1 VCSFYCV
8 WRSGVAEISR
18 SNFRSG
24 DLHSWVL
31 GQNFHA
37 GLQQSVSKIR
47 GSKATLRGGMRMG
60 RPVGVTILAILN
72 FIGAAFC
79 LLGGIAMILG
89 GGFIATMLSQQ
100 GQGSAG
106 AAGILAGLGA
116 AAGVFIIIIGGVSAL
131 VGFGMWKLKGWAR
144 IVSIVLF
151 AISAVM
157 QLLGLLGSL
166 AHFNVFAVV
175 WSLFW
180 VAVDAFVIWYLL
192 KPEVKAAFQPPAQAR
207 AASA

>member
-1 VCSFYCV
+1 
-8 WRSGVAEISR
+8 
-18 SNFRSG
+18 
-24 DLHSWVL
+24 
-31 GQNFHA
+31 
-37 GLQQSVSKIR
+37 
-47 GSKATLRGGMRMG
+47 MG

-79 LLGGIAMILG
+79 LLGGIGMILG
-89 GGFIATMLSQQ
+89 GGVIATMLSQQ

-131 VGFGMWKLKGWAR
+131 VGFGLWKLKGWAR

-151 AISAVM
+151 VISAAM
-157 QLLGLLGSL
+157 QLLGLLGTL
-166 AHFNVFAVV
+166 AHFNLFAVV

-192 KPEVKAAFQPPAQAR
+192 KPEVKAAFQQQPMAR

>member
-1 VCSFYCV
+1 
-8 WRSGVAEISR
+8 
-18 SNFRSG
+18 
-24 DLHSWVL
+24 
-31 GQNFHA
+31 
-37 GLQQSVSKIR
+37 
-47 GSKATLRGGMRMG
+47 MG

-89 GGFIATMLSQQ
+89 GVFMATMLSQ

-116 AAGVFIIIIGGVSAL
+116 AAGVFIIIVGGVSAL
-131 VGFGMWKLKGWAR
+131 VGFGLWKLKEWAR
-144 IVSIVLF
+144 VVSIVLYG
-151 AISAVM
+151 ISAAL

-166 AHFNVFAVV
+166 AHFNAFAVI
-175 WSLFW
+175 WSVFW
-180 VAVDAFVIWYLL
+180 IAVDAFVIFYLL
-192 KPEVKAAFQPPAQAR
+192 KPEVKAAFRQRPIAS

>member
-1 VCSFYCV
+1 
-8 WRSGVAEISR
+8 
-18 SNFRSG
+18 
-24 DLHSWVL
+24 
-31 GQNFHA
+31 
-37 GLQQSVSKIR
+37 
-47 GSKATLRGGMRMG
+47 MG

-79 LLGGIAMILG
+79 LLGGIGMILG

-106 AAGILAGLGA
+106 AAGVLAGLGA

-131 VGFGMWKLKGWAR
+131 VGFGLWKLKEWAR
-144 IVSIVLF
+144 VVSIVLYG
-151 AISAVM
+151 ISAAL

-166 AHFNVFAVV
+166 AHFNAFALI
-175 WSLFW
+175 WSVFW

-192 KPEVKAAFQPPAQAR
+192 KPEVKAAFRQRPMASS
-207 AASA
+207 ASA

>member
-1 VCSFYCV
+1 
-8 WRSGVAEISR
+8 
-18 SNFRSG
+18 
-24 DLHSWVL
+24 
-31 GQNFHA
+31 
-37 GLQQSVSKIR
+37 
-47 GSKATLRGGMRMG
+47 MG
-60 RPVGVTILAILN
+60 RPVGVTILAILD

-79 LLGGIAMILG
+79 LLGGIGMILG

-131 VGFGMWKLKGWAR
+131 VGFGLWKLKGWAR

-151 AISAVM
+151 VISAAM
-157 QLLGLLGSL
+157 QLLGLLGTL
-166 AHFNVFAVV
+166 AHFNLFAVV

-192 KPEVKAAFQPPAQAR
+192 KPEVKAAFQQQPMAR

>member
-1 VCSFYCV
+1 
-8 WRSGVAEISR
+8 
-18 SNFRSG
+18 
-24 DLHSWVL
+24 
-31 GQNFHA
+31 
-37 GLQQSVSKIR
+37 
-47 GSKATLRGGMRMG
+47 MG

-131 VGFGMWKLKGWAR
+131 VGFGLWKLKGWAR

-151 AISAVM
+151 AISGAF
-157 QLLGLLGSL
+157 QLLGILGTL
-166 AHFNVFAVV
+166 AHFNLFALI
-175 WSLFW
+175 WGAFW

-192 KPEVKAAFQPPAQAR
+192 KPEVKAAFQQQPMAR

>member
-1 VCSFYCV
+1 
-8 WRSGVAEISR
+8 
-18 SNFRSG
+18 
-24 DLHSWVL
+24 
-31 GQNFHA
+31 
-37 GLQQSVSKIR
+37 
-47 GSKATLRGGMRMG
+47 MRMG

-79 LLGGIAMILG
+79 LLGGIGMILG

-116 AAGVFIIIIGGVSAL
+116 AAGVFIIIMAGISAL
-131 VGFGMWKLKGWAR
+131 LGFGLWKLKGWAR
-144 IVSIVLF
+144 IITIVLYG
-151 AISAVM
+151 ISAAL

-166 AHFNVFAVV
+166 AHFNAFAVI
-175 WSLFW
+175 WSAFW
-180 VAVDAFVIWYLL
+180 IAVDAFVIWYLL
-192 KPEVKAAFQPPAQAR
+192 RPEVKAAFQQRPMAS

>member
-1 VCSFYCV
+1 
-8 WRSGVAEISR
+8 
-18 SNFRSG
+18 
-24 DLHSWVL
+24 
-31 GQNFHA
+31 
-37 GLQQSVSKIR
+37 
-47 GSKATLRGGMRMG
+47 MG

-79 LLGGIAMILG
+79 LLGGIGMILG
-89 GGFIATMLSQQ
+89 GGVIATMLSQQ

-116 AAGVFIIIIGGVSAL
+116 AAGVFIIIIGGVSAF
-131 VGFGMWKLKGWAR
+131 VGFGLWKLKGWAR

-151 AISAVM
+151 VISAAM
-157 QLLGLLGSL
+157 QLLGLLGTL
-166 AHFNVFAVV
+166 AHFNLFAVV

-192 KPEVKAAFQPPAQAR
+192 KPEVKAAFQQQPMAR